1 MRDEQTIYFQSD
13 EQEEAY
19 NKKRKWRLQQ
29 KKRLRRRFFFYACIA
44 SITFITIFSI
54 YLKQGKAQERYLADK
69 AELTIELEKVQQE
82 QKQLKAELER
92 LDDDEYIEKLARQ
105 QYLIGKEG
113 EVIFSLPE
121 KEKKQQKE

>member
-1 MRDEQTIYFQSD
+1 MQDEQTIHFQSN
-13 EQEEAY
+13 EQKEAY
-19 NKKRKWRLQQ
+19 IKKRKKYMQ
-29 KKRLRRRFFFYACIA
+29 KKKKMKRRFFLYACIA
-44 SITFITIFSI
+44 SLTFITIFSV

-69 AELTIELEKVQQE
+69 AELTVELEKVQQE

>member
-1 MRDEQTIYFQSD
+1 MRDEQTIHFQSE
-13 EQEEAY
+13 EQEKAY
-19 NKKRKWRLQQ
+19 NNKRKWRLQQ

-92 LDDDEYIEKLARQ
+92 LDDDEYLEKLARQ

>member
-1 MRDEQTIYFQSD
+1 MQDEQTVYFQSD

-44 SITFITIFSI
+44 SLTFITIFSI
-54 YLKQGKAQERYLADK
+54 YLQQGKAKERYLADK
-69 AELTIELEKVQQE
+69 AELTVELEKVQQE
-82 QKQLKAELER
+82 QNQLKAELER

>member
-1 MRDEQTIYFQSD
+1 MRDEQTVYFQSD

-19 NKKRKWRLQQ
+19 KEKRKWRLQQ

-44 SITFITIFSI
+44 SLTFITIFSI
-54 YLKQGKAQERYLADK
+54 YLQQGKAQERYLADK
-69 AELTIELEKVQQE
+69 AELSVELEKVQEEQE
-82 QKQLKAELER
+82 QLKAELER

>member
-1 MRDEQTIYFQSD
+1 MRDEQTVYFQSD

-19 NKKRKWRLQQ
+19 KQKKQWRLQQ